1 MCSPNVTQWLRGK
14 DRGCRRMIVYTGYDR
29 RSCSLVVGGVL
40 FKMMGKKKIEG
51 KEGGGVAEPA
61 IVRV

>member
-1 MCSPNVTQWLRGK
+1 
-14 DRGCRRMIVYTGYDR
+14 MIVYTGYDR